1 MENLNGE
8 MKCEKTAEKFR
19 NDGNLYFHNKKY
31 REALEAYNKSLCF
44 AGSDGVSLAYG
55 NRSAV
60 YLEVNLF
67 DECLENIKLACDNT
81 FPEDEKPKLF
91 EREQKCKTLM
101 KTVAKNLEDD
111 TKKFFT
117 LSHAPNS
124 KIPFIVECL
133 QLCESEKFGRYLIT
147 NQNLKS
153 GDVIAIEEPF
163 YKFIDAEAFYSR
175 CANCLKSNNLNLI
188 PCTACIK
195 GKQLFNFSTISI
207 NFSLIAAM
215 YCSNSCQANHYENIH
230 RFECCKEPLPIVLLV
245 VAKMIF
251 IALSITKSFKELC
264 KLIRESTNK
273 TVFDY
278 DLSDP
283 EDVSCQQKL
292 LTVINSCAMSEHSE
306 IVMSEKMKEVFD
318 RPPFE
323 SVWETPEERE
333 LLIEFFHKQLRIHN
347 TNKLEMGEPTFES
360 LPDEKFWYSKTIG
373 GGLCP
378 FASLFNHSCD
388 SNVKRFTVDNKLVFV
403 VGRPIKAGE
412 QLFISYGYSSYRMP
426 REDRKRQLSKFS
438 FDCDCVACVKNYPQL
453 PALPRI
459 EKNFIEPKFEGFQ
472 LKDAVEEFKRNC
484 DFIDN
489 NIKHHPSFETTVLIN
504 HNEHLLHQISRSFIG
519 EF

>member
-1 MENLNGE
+1 
-8 MKCEKTAEKFR
+8 MKCEQTAEKYR
-19 NDGNLYFHNKKY
+19 NDGNLYFRNKKF
-31 REALEAYNKSLCF
+31 REALEAYNQSLCF

-60 YLEVNLF
+60 YLEVKLF
-67 DECLENIKLACDNT
+67 NECLENIKLACDHG
-81 FPEDEKPKLF
+81 FPEEKRQKLF
-91 EREQKCKTLM
+91 EREQKCKKLM
-101 KTVAKNLEDD
+101 KIVVKNHEGDS
-111 TKKFFT
+111 KKFFT

-147 NQNLKS
+147 NQNLKT

-163 YKFIDAEAFYSR
+163 YKFIDAEVIHSR

-188 PCTACIK
+188 PCTTCTK
-195 GKQLFNFSTISI
+195 CEKSFNFSTIFT
-207 NFSLIAAM
+207 NFSFIAAM
-215 YCSNSCQANHYENIH
+215 YCSNACQAKHYKNIH
-230 RFECCKEPLPIVLLV
+230 SFECCKKPLPIVLLV

-251 IALSITKSFKELC
+251 IALSITKSFKKLC
-264 KLIRESTNK
+264 KLIKESKNK
-273 TVFDY
+273 TVFDF
-278 DLSDP
+278 DLSHP
-283 EDVSCQQKL
+283 EDISCQQNI

-318 RPPFE
+318 QPPFD
-323 SVWETPEERE
+323 SIWETPEERE

-403 VGRPIKAGE
+403 IARPIKAGE
-412 QLFISYGYSSYRMP
+412 QLFISYGYSSYRMSKEE
-426 REDRKRQLSKFS
+426 RQLQLSKFS
-438 FDCDCVACVKNYPQL
+438 FECDCEACVKNYPQL

-459 EKNFIEPKFEGFQ
+459 EKNFIEPKFKAFE
-472 LKDAVEEFKRNC
+472 LKKAVEEFRRNC
-484 DFIDN
+484 DFIER
-489 NIKHHPSFETTVLIN
+489 NIKHHPSFETTMLIN
-504 HNEHLLHQISRSFIG
+504 HNEHLLHQISRSSIG
-519 EF
+519 EL